1 MSIDFIDPSVIMV
14 TPSFKKSSNLKFPIK
29 VVVFQIK
36 FKKKNLHSGDFVRCK
51 VKEATA
57 VPVI

>member
-1 MSIDFIDPSVIMV
+1 MV
-14 TPSFKKSSNLKFPIK
+14 TPSFKKSSNLKFPIG
-29 VVVFQIK
+29 VFQIK
-36 FKKKNLHSGDFVRCK
+36 FKKKNLRSGDFVRCK

>member
-36 FKKKNLHSGDFVRCK
+36 FKKKNLRSGDIVRCK